1 MRGQLDQH
9 SQRGLVDIQ
18 NRVLATDLHGQTSCS
33 TESAE
38 CATVGT
44 SIDVESGFVAAAVAP
59 RVAAKSAVSVN
70 RVNSVLMREHGCV
83 FRHAVAATTSVATIA
98 NE

>member
-1 MRGQLDQH
+1 MVNWTSTRSAGWLTYRIEY
-9 SQRGLVDIQ
+9 SPPIFTAKPVAPLKVRNVPLLV
-18 NRVLATDLHGQTSCS
+18 
-33 TESAE
+33 
-38 CATVGT
+38 T